1 MPAIDAARARR
12 HGTAAA
18 RCLTARDAGV
28 LHVACPLG
36 GSGPIETG
44 RLNLPRSSRYQSS
57 ATSSAC
63 ESSSRFVVA
72 GYCLPPTDAAGWRG
86 HKPTSRWAQPD
97 LSGSAPLFGRVILQ
111 ASANRAHPI
120 HDFSWPADGPISRAP
135 ETSRT
140 HQRPSLPRHHR
151 YSAHSRYARLG
162 ARWTMRLACLRLCRR
177 PSCLISSGGQ
187 RGLLHVGFP

>member
-1 MPAIDAARARR
+1 M
-12 HGTAAA
+12 GNAAA
-18 RCLTARDAGV
+18 PKNTTRSFVFQRSASTNW
-28 LHVACPLG
+28 PT
-36 GSGPIETG
+36 SP
-44 RLNLPRSSRYQSS
+44 RLNLLRSSRYQSS

-72 GYCLPPTDAAGWRG
+72 RYCLPPTDAAGWRG

-151 YSAHSRYARLG
+151 YSAHGIWG
-162 ARWTMRLACLRLCRR
+162 AGTQGSVPDGQCAWRACACA
-177 PSCLISSGGQ
+177 GGH
-187 RGLLHVGFP
+187 RA